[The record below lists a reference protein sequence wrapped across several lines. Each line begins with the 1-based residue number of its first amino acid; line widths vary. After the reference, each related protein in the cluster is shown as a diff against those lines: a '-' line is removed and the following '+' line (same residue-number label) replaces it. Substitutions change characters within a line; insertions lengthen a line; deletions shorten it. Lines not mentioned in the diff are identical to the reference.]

1 MRAIATSLWL
11 QSSHPRN
18 GEPEVTTPQV
28 LTVGHS
34 NHSIERFIGLLT
46 LNGVTA
52 VADVRSH
59 PYSRFSPSFN
69 RDPLASAL
77 KQQRVAY
84 VFLGRELG
92 ARSEDRTCYENG
104 RVQYRRLA
112 ATPLFK
118 AGMQRVIDGA
128 QAHRVA
134 LLCAEREPLDCHR
147 ALLVSRELEGVG
159 VQVAHVHADG
169 SVESHAAAM
178 ARLLEL
184 LRMPNADLFRSR
196 DELIADAYAA
206 QEQRIAYVNE
216 ALRTGTD

>member
-1 MRAIATSLWL
+1 M
-11 QSSHPRN
+11 
-18 GEPEVTTPQV
+18 TTPHV

-34 NHSIERFIGLLT
+34 NHSIERFTDLLGLH
-46 LNGVTA
+46 GVTA
-52 VADVRSH
+52 IADVRSR
-59 PYSRFSPSFN
+59 PYSRFNPSFN
-69 RDPLASAL
+69 RDPLARVLAR
-77 KQQRVAY
+77 QRVAY

-92 ARSEDRTCYENG
+92 ARSEDRACYENG

-112 ATPLFK
+112 ASPLFK
-118 AGMQRVIDGA
+118 AGVQRVLDGT
-128 QAHRVA
+128 QTHRVA
-134 LLCAEREPLDCHR
+134 LLCAEREPLACHR

-159 VQVAHVHADG
+159 IQVTHVHADG

-184 LRMPNADLFRSR
+184 LGMPNADLFRSR

-216 ALRTGTD
+216 ALHTGTD